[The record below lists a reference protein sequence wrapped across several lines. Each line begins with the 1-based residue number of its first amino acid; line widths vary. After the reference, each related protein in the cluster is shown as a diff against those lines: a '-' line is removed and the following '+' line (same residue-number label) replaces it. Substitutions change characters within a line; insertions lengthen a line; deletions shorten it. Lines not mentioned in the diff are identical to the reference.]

1 MQGEVCHHPECVVL
15 IIPTDHEVADNEVE
29 PLRVAYLRK
38 VQSES
43 LKQPLEGL
51 LVCFHKE

>member
-1 MQGEVCHHPECVVL
+1 MQGEVCHHPECVML

-29 PLRVAYLRK
+29 SLRVAYLRK